1 MKGAYKISVSNSRVK
16 YEFTVKRNITI
27 IQGDSAT
34 GKTTLIKLI
43 DTYYNVGKNSGI
55 KLDCSKECIVLR
67 GRDWE
72 RQLEDISDSIVF
84 IDEGNRFVAS
94 EDFARA
100 ARNSDNY
107 YVIITR
113 EDLKCL
119 PYSVNEIYGV
129 QKKGKTVQGQPTYN
143 GMYRL
148 YGELSLQKKI
158 NPTLVITEDSNAG
171 FDFFSGVCE
180 GIETRCISANG
191 KSRMIEKIY
200 PRPEER
206 ILLIADGAAYGSEMN
221 ETMRYM
227 EQYHNYALYLP
238 ESFEWLILKSGI
250 LKSKELEGIL
260 NNPEQYIESKEYFS
274 WERFFTCFLE
284 KITEESNLVSK
295 YNKNGK
301 LDEFYKNKGN
311 REKILNQ
318 IEKIDL

>member
-1 MKGAYKISVSNSRVK
+1 
-16 YEFTVKRNITI
+16 
-27 IQGDSAT
+27 
-34 GKTTLIKLI
+34 
-43 DTYYNVGKNSGI
+43 
-55 KLDCSKECIVLR
+55 
-67 GRDWE
+67 
-72 RQLEDISDSIVF
+72 
-84 IDEGNRFVAS
+84 
-94 EDFARA
+94 
-100 ARNSDNY
+100 
-107 YVIITR
+107 
-113 EDLKCL
+113 
-119 PYSVNEIYGV
+119 
-129 QKKGKTVQGQPTYN
+129 
-143 GMYRL
+143 MYRL